1 MNKTGADIWSKI
13 FKKNKDI
20 VSRKIAEELF
30 IVPVR
35 GKLADMQRIFTL
47 NPVAEYIWQAL
58 DGQKSLDDIR
68 DHIVSHYDVDKEQAD
83 SDIVDFI
90 EELKTAD
97 LIRE

>member
-1 MNKTGADIWSKI
+1 MNKTGVDIWSKI

-30 IVPVR
+30 IVPVK

-47 NPVAEYIWQAL
+47 NPVAEYIWQAM

-68 DHIVSHYDVDKEQAD
+68 SHIVSHYDVDKEQAE

-90 EELKTAD
+90 EELKAAD
-97 LIRE
+97 LINE